1 MPILR
6 RELNF
11 GFVQSVRALDLLDPV
26 PFRPLLRF
34 YELYRFHTYYKSGGL
49 L

>member
-1 MPILR
+1 MR
-6 RELNF
+6 RELIL

-34 YELYRFHTYYKSGGL
+34 YELYRFHTYYKPGRL